1 MLARLLPCFAEKELL
16 RGLSGDLWESIL
28 FFCRILM
35 ILPKTYYV
43 MFKKTASAIS
53 SDELSGNKD
62 FATQTLHKRIHTIR
76 DRSKNREKV
85 GRITKAPTAF
95 PSSGKPR

>member
-1 MLARLLPCFAEKELL
+1 MLARLLPCSAEKELL

-43 MFKKTASAIS
+43 MFKKNSFR
-53 SDELSGNKD
+53 N
-62 FATQTLHKRIHTIR
+62 FFR
-76 DRSKNREKV
+76 
-85 GRITKAPTAF
+85 
-95 PSSGKPR
+95 